1 VFNNSKYTRW
11 YCSIIA
17 VADALQPIR
26 TSSPTKYHKHHIVP
40 KSLGGD
46 DAPENIVLLTL
57 REHYVCH
64 LLLVKM
70 TDGVAR
76 SKMVFAFFRFS
87 PKGLNVRSSRSFERF
102 ASSFGKTL
110 SGAGNPFYGRKHTAA
125 TIAKLSGKNH
135 PMYGTNLK
143 ELWRKKY
150 GDEIAE
156 QRETARLAYM
166 REIRRT
172 KPRAKVHKTQA
183 QCDHQAE
190 MMRGAR
196 NPNFGK
202 DWCFVTKQ
210 GMNKKV
216 ERHTLDTFL
225 ADGWIRGVERKQK
238 TLRPTQDGSPSD
250 R

>member
-1 VFNNSKYTRW
+1 MFNNSKYTRW
-11 YCSIIA
+11 YCNIIA
-17 VADALQPIR
+17 AADALQPIR
-26 TSSPTKYHKHHIVP
+26 LIVSHEHHKHHIVP

-46 DAPENIVLLTL
+46 DASENVVLLTL

-70 TDGVAR
+70 TDGLAR

-87 PKGLNVRSSRSFERF
+87 PKGSNVSSSRSFERF

-110 SGAGNPFYGRKHTAA
+110 SGAGNPFYGRKHTTI

-135 PMYGTNLK
+135 HMYGTNLK

-156 QRETARLAYM
+156 QREIARVAHM

-183 QCDHQAE
+183 QRNHQAE

-202 DWCFVTKQ
+202 DWCFITKQ
-210 GMNKKV
+210 GVNKKV
-216 ERHTLDTFL
+216 ERQALDTFL
-225 ADGWIRGVERKQK
+225 ADGWIRGINHKQK
-238 TLRPTQDGSPSD
+238 SLCAT
-250 R
+250 